1 MSVAGS
7 RRTAEGALEAKDAAD
22 DNDDDDE
29 DEDDND
35 DDAEVEDD
43 GEEGRRIGSVGGADA
58 VAIARSL
65 DTRPRTSAVISRSG
79 DVPFSRMFATTV
91 PKGTRPER
99 ALAAA
104 ASPSPWLPAAW
115 AMPRPCP

>member
-22 DNDDDDE
+22 DDEDE

-35 DDAEVEDD
+35 DDAEEEDD

-65 DTRPRTSAVISRSG
+65 DTRPRTSAVIRRCGGARETNLVSRVMNPRES
-79 DVPFSRMFATTV
+79 
-91 PKGTRPER
+91 
-99 ALAAA
+99 
-104 ASPSPWLPAAW
+104 LP
-115 AMPRPCP
+115 PPTIK

>member
-22 DNDDDDE
+22 DNDDDDDE

-35 DDAEVEDD
+35 DDAEEEDD

-65 DTRPRTSAVISRSG
+65 DTRPRTGAVIR
-79 DVPFSRMFATTV
+79 R
-91 PKGTRPER
+91 
-99 ALAAA
+99 
-104 ASPSPWLPAAW
+104 
-115 AMPRPCP
+115 